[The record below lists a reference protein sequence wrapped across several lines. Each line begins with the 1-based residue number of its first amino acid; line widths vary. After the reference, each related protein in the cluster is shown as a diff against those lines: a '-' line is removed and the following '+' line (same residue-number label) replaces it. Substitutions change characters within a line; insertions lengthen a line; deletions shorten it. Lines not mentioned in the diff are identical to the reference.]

1 VADKRQWIDWD
12 NSSISIR
19 EQCALLGL
27 NRSNLY
33 YEPLSETP
41 ENLKIMRMIDEEYTR
56 RPFKG
61 QRQMVEYLKRQEIH
75 VNRKRVQRLMRNM
88 GLEAIAPKP
97 RTTIPF
103 KENKVYPYLL
113 RGLDIARP
121 NHVWCSDITYVPMRH
136 GYLYL
141 CAVMDW
147 HSRFVLSWRLS
158 NTMDTT
164 LVTEALE
171 EALEKGRPEIFNTDQ
186 GSQFTSREFTEKLKN
201 ASIEIS
207 MDGRGRAIDNVFI
220 ERLWRTVKYEE
231 IYLKEYNSG
240 DETNS
245 SLSRFFNYYDYDRP
259 HQGLE
264 NQTPWEVYRPRRQKR
279 PAGPI

>member
-1 VADKRQWIDWD
+1 VADKRRWIDW
-12 NSSISIR
+12 NNPSLSVR
-19 EQCALLGL
+19 EQCELLGL
-27 NRSNLY
+27 NRSSLY
-33 YEPLSETP
+33 YEPLSESP
-41 ENLKIMRMIDEEYTR
+41 ENLQIMRMIDEEYLR
-56 RPFKG
+56 YPCKG
-61 QRQMVEYLKRQEIH
+61 QRQMVSYLVRQGLH
-75 VNRKRVQRLMRNM
+75 VNRKRVKRLMQNM
-88 GLEAIAPKP
+88 CLEALAPKP
-97 RTTIPF
+97 RTSVPNH
-103 KENKVYPYLL
+103 KNKVYPYLL
-113 RGLDIARP
+113 RGLKIAKP
-121 NHVWCSDITYVPMRH
+121 DHVWCSDITYVPVRH

-158 NTMDTT
+158 NSMDTN

-186 GSQFTSREFTEKLKN
+186 GSQFTSHSFTEKLKQ

-231 IYLKEYNSG
+231 IYLKDYSSG
-240 DETNS
+240 DETNR

-259 HQGLE
+259 HQGLD

-279 PAGPI
+279 AAGAI